1 MARLGVQ
8 PRKMGTTSAPHR
20 SHRSRDFPVVLVLH
34 SFLVLRQHPVQ
45 SPRVRRFTRVPYF
58 TVHPGVFSACTHASV
73 KLAEALAWDRSMCS
87 VVLRATIE
95 KRRDIRRWGAQNEG
109 SADCARSDPVSLG
122 TMHVTWE
129 QPQRFRRSPA
139 AWPRNRQATSSASTD
154 GRTGQGTATYG
165 DVHTLD
171 L

>member
-20 SHRSRDFPVVLVLH
+20 SHRSADFPVVLVLH

-95 KRRDIRRWGAQNEG
+95 KRRDIRRWGRKMRGSTYCGSQRSCVPGHHACYLGEAATVSAFASCLAAEPPGNEFRLDRW
-109 SADCARSDPVSLG
+109 ADRSGNRDI
-122 TMHVTWE
+122 
-129 QPQRFRRSPA
+129 RRCPYA
-139 AWPRNRQATSSASTD
+139 
-154 GRTGQGTATYG
+154 
-165 DVHTLD
+165 
-171 L
+171 